1 MFQNSQ
7 AIVELSSVDGEKYV
21 MFGLEADGNAL
32 LSDRMGAMEAIQKS
46 TESLLDRVEDSL
58 LKMSGM
64 LERVVNNQQSAC
76 RPSESS
82 SNHQAI
88 LILSEQ
94 IKLGHERQ
102 EALVVSLLDKD
113 RQGLCVFVSLVLLTF
128 FILIT
133 SNVLKIFLVVTQ
145 LV

>member
-21 MFGLEADGNAL
+21 MFGLEADGNNS
-32 LSDRMGAMEAIQKS
+32 LSDRMGAIEAIQKS
-46 TESLLDRVEDSL
+46 TESRLDRVEDSL

-64 LERVVNNQQSAC
+64 LERVVNNQQSAHPINS
-76 RPSESS
+76 PSESS
-82 SNHQAI
+82 SSNQAI

-102 EALVVSLLDKD
+102 EALMMSLLDKD
-113 RQGLCVFVSLVLLTF
+113 RQGLCVFVSLLLLTF
-128 FILIT
+128 EMYHL
-133 SNVLKIFLVVTQ
+133 
-145 LV
+145 